1 MTVMWVRGGADG
13 PDVGVHEVSAAI
25 WSGRAFISGATV
37 GRGDREGHEEQAEM
51 DTGGSAVSGSEGSD
65 SGGPRPG
72 DLGAG
77 AVEPAAA
84 GERRRTR
91 GFSDPDAV
99 GDACGELDADD
110 LQVRTGVKWV
120 AKRDI
125 GRRGCGEGSRGAKQH
140 FWGGGLRQTEALG
153 SGGDGRRS
161 GGTRRRWERRER
173 GSVSWKGG

>member
-1 MTVMWVRGGADG
+1 
-13 PDVGVHEVSAAI
+13 
-25 WSGRAFISGATV
+25 
-37 GRGDREGHEEQAEM
+37 M